1 MRVLLDESLPRDL
14 GRDLTGHEVRTVRQ
28 AGWAGLANGNLL
40 RRAAGQF
47 DVLLTGDRSLEYQQN
62 RETLPIPVIILIAV
76 SNRIESLRPLVP
88 ELLQVLTRIAPGQ
101 ILHVGNDKTIR

>member
-14 GRDLTGHEVRTVRQ
+14 GRDLTGHEIRTVRQ
-28 AGWAGLANGNLL
+28 AGWAGIGNGELL

-47 DVLLTGDRSLEYQQN
+47 DVLVTGDQNLEYQQN
-62 RETLPIPVIILIAV
+62 RAILPIPVVVLIAV

-88 ELLQVLTRIAPGQ
+88 ELLQVLARIAPGEIVQ
-101 ILHVGNDKTIR
+101 VGTAKKTP

>member
-1 MRVLLDESLPRDL
+1 MRVLLDESLPRGL
-14 GRDLTGHEVRTVRQ
+14 GKELTGHAVRTVRQ

-47 DVLLTGDRSLEYQQN
+47 DVLVTGDRNLEFQQD
-62 RETLPIPVIILIAV
+62 RADLPIPVVVLIAM

-88 ELLQVLTRIAPGQ
+88 ELLNALERIQPGQ
-101 ILHVGNDKTIR
+101 ILNVGIDKSVR